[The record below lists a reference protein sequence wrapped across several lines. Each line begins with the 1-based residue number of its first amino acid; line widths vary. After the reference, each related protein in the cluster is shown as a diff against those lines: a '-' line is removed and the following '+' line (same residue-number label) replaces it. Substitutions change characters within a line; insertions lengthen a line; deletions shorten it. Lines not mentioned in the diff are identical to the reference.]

1 MLTLYYAKG
10 TSALA
15 AHIILEEAGA
25 EYTLVEVPLFEGA
38 HKRDDFLA
46 INPKARIPAL
56 QTPDG
61 VISENPAIL
70 TYVAATHPQ
79 AGLLPATPFAR
90 AQADSLNAYLCS
102 TVHVAFAHKFRGARW
117 ADDPA
122 AIAAMAAKVADNL
135 RDCAAL
141 IEAHCLQGPWALGPD
156 FSLCD
161 AYLGLLPRWMTIAG
175 VDVGDFPKL
184 SAHWAALRARPA
196 VQRVLAVH
204 GL

>member
-25 EYTLVEVPLFEGA
+25 EYMLVEVPLSEGA
-38 HKRDDFLA
+38 HKQDKFLA

-56 QTPDG
+56 ATPEG

-70 TYVAATHPQ
+70 TYVAAMHPQ
-79 AGLLPATPFAR
+79 AGLLPATLFAR
-90 AQADSLNAYLCS
+90 AQAEALNAYLCS

-122 AIAAMAAKVADNL
+122 AIEAMQAKVADNL

-141 IEAHCLQGPWALGPD
+141 IEAHYLQGPWVLGPD
-156 FSLCD
+156 FCLSD
-161 AYLGLLPRWMTIAG
+161 AYLGLLPRWLAIAG
-175 VDVGDFPKL
+175 VDMSVFPKL
-184 SAHWAALRARPA
+184 SAHWDALRVRPA